1 MKFIYADSLD
11 FVDPRYDFLN
21 DQHGEG
27 RQFYWDDQY
36 PHEIMGYAPY
46 DGMLISRG
54 VVSDHFMTGK
64 YSEAQSMRL
73 RRVGARKFLRLENET
88 FKDKMLL
95 GDCGAFS
102 YRDQEKPPYTPAD
115 MVEFYDDCRFTHG
128 CSVDHI
134 IFEFDPKLTD
144 GLKGASE
151 TAKFRYDITLGNAE
165 VFLHES
171 RRLGEAFT
179 PIGVV
184 QGWSPGSMAE
194 ATKSLVKM
202 GYDYIA
208 IGGLVPLTVPQIHS
222 AVQAVD
228 DVLKKHPKVRLHL
241 LGFAKAD
248 YLREFMQYRSIAS
261 FDSTSPLLRAFKDGK
276 RNYYLINEQGEM
288 DYYIAIRIP
297 QAMENNTLKRLVKQG
312 RHRQEEL
319 VGMEKDALR
328 LIRAY
333 DKNRVEIDETL
344 DAVMKYARILNWD
357 DEVTEETNERRLDT
371 LRNDYHRTLTARPW
385 QQCRC
390 PICKDVSVEVIIFRA
405 SNRNKRRGI
414 HNMGEF
420 YKTLNHRVDEKNG
433 MHRRDAEYAEEK
445 QKI

>member
-54 VVSDHFMTGK
+54 VVSDHVMTGK

-73 RRVGARKFLRLENET
+73 QRVGARQFLRLEAEV

-102 YRDQEKPPYTPAD
+102 YRDYEKPPYTPQE
-115 MVEFYDDCRFTHG
+115 MVEFYDACQFTHG

-134 IFEFDPKLTD
+134 IFEFDPKLT
-144 GLKGASE
+144 GGMKGASE
-151 TAKFRYDITLGNAE
+151 NAQMRYDITLENAE

-171 RRLGEAFT
+171 RRIGKHFT

-194 ATKSLVKM
+194 AAKSLVKM

-208 IGGLVPLTVPQIHS
+208 IGGLVPLNVPQIHS

-228 DVLKKHPKVRLHL
+228 DVLKKHPEVRLHL

-276 RNYYLINEQGEM
+276 RNYYLINERGEM

-297 QAMENNTLKRLVKQG
+297 QAMENNTLGRLVKQG
-312 RHRQEEL
+312 RYRQEDL
-319 VGMEKDALR
+319 VRMEKAALSQ
-328 LIRAY
+328 IRAY
-333 DKNRVEIDETL
+333 DKEQADIKDVL
-344 DAVMKYARILNWD
+344 DSVMEYARILSWD
-357 DEVTEETNERRLDT
+357 DKVSEETNERRLET
-371 LRNDYHRTLTARPW
+371 LRTDYHRTLTARPW

-390 PICKDVSVEVIIFRA
+390 PICKDVAVEVIIFRA

-414 HNMGEF
+414 HNMDAF
-420 YKTLNHRVDEKNG
+420 YKAVV
-433 MHRRDAEYAEEK
+433 HRRDAEYAERNGLQHELSCTT
-445 QKI
+445 IL